1 MSSETNRVINYVC
14 KSVKEGVT
22 SKHLRQKNL
31 LAGRQPARFSI
42 AQNRL

>member
-1 MSSETNRVINYVC
+1 MHSEQSRVINYVC
-14 KSVKEGVT
+14 KSVKEGAF

-31 LAGRQPARFSI
+31 LAGRQPAPFSI